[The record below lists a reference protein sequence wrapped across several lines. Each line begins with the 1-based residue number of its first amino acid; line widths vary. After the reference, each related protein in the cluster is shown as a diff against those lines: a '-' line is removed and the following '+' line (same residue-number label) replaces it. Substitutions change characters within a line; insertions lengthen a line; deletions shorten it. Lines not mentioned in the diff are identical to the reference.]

1 MTAYG
6 LGATRGRPRGSLGCP
21 VTRGLTGSPRVP
33 RAMTAPQARSKGT
46 SPPLRLPC
54 LICSRAVGRDSEPL
68 QRGVRHCH
76 GPVGLAA
83 GRELG
88 ALEAGSAAIG
98 SVFTE
103 ETLDRR
109 SVHGSPDV
117 SGELRSRRGNILPHH
132 RQRRLR
138 AHSKAKTSKPRREG
152 GVCRRTGARTR
163 GEGGQGGGSSAAT
176 TRRPGPPG
184 GQPGPCQ
191 EPAGRPR
198 R

>member
-6 LGATRGRPRGSLGCP
+6 LGATKCRPRGSLGCP

-54 LICSRAVGRDSEPL
+54 LICSRAVGRDSESL
-68 QRGVRHCH
+68 QRGAQHCH
-76 GPVGLAA
+76 GPGGRAA

-88 ALEAGSAAIG
+88 ALEAGAAAIG
-98 SVFTE
+98 SVFTG

-109 SVHGSPDV
+109 SVHGSPGL

-138 AHSKAKTSKPRREG
+138 ENRKREPG
-152 GVCRRTGARTR
+152 R
-163 GEGGQGGGSSAAT
+163 AAT
-176 TRRPGPPG
+176 TRRRPGRPG
-184 GQPGPCQ
+184 GQPGPSQ

>member
-6 LGATRGRPRGSLGCP
+6 LGATKCRPRGSLGCP

-54 LICSRAVGRDSEPL
+54 LICSRAVGRDSESL
-68 QRGVRHCH
+68 QRGAQHCH
-76 GPVGLAA
+76 GPGGRAA

-88 ALEAGSAAIG
+88 ALEAGAAAIG
-98 SVFTE
+98 SVFTG

-109 SVHGSPDV
+109 SVHGSPGL
-117 SGELRSRRGNILPHH
+117 SGERWSRRGNILPHH

-138 AHSKAKTSKPRREG
+138 AHSNPKNEQTPPGGRGLQENRKREPG
-152 GVCRRTGARTR
+152 R
-163 GEGGQGGGSSAAT
+163 AAT
-176 TRRPGPPG
+176 TRRRPGRPG
-184 GQPGPCQ
+184 GQPGPSQ